1 VRDIIDLLRYV
12 ANAFFFKVLKLSL
25 TPLSYRVQFVNLI
38 QDSWEILGNLPHG
51 HALDSVGGSC
61 RSYRSSLRYREHILV
76 A

>member
-1 VRDIIDLLRYV
+1 MCDIIDLLRYV
-12 ANAFFFKVLKLSL
+12 ANAFLFKVLKLSL
-25 TPLSYRVQFVNLI
+25 TPFSNRVEFVNLI

-61 RSYRSSLRYREHILV
+61 RSYCTGFRYREHILV